1 MKKLLWKLLLGMLI
15 VWLNDFMYDS
25 FFYCFSQLSVSI
37 RVISSSTEFMSLIAL
52 FVIALFVMTFHL
64 KLFRILTINAE
75 SNQLLSGI
83 LFTE

>member
-1 MKKLLWKLLLGMLI
+1 MRKLLWKLLLGMLI
-15 VWLNDFMYDS
+15 VLLNDFMYDS
-25 FFYCFSQLSVSI
+25 FFTVSLSYLFQWELFILQLNLLLP
-37 RVISSSTEFMSLIAL
+37 LI
-52 FVIALFVMTFHL
+52 VLFVMTFHL

>member
-1 MKKLLWKLLLGMLI
+1 M
-15 VWLNDFMYDS
+15 
-25 FFYCFSQLSVSI
+25 FY
-37 RVISSSTEFMSLIAL
+37 SSTEFIIVFDSLI
-52 FVIALFVMTFHL
+52 VLFVMTFHL

>member
-1 MKKLLWKLLLGMLI
+1 MILCMIAFLL
-15 VWLNDFMYDS
+15 F
-25 FFYCFSQLSVSI
+25 LSVMFY
-37 RVISSSTEFMSLIAL
+37 SSTEFIIVFDSLI
-52 FVIALFVMTFHL
+52 VLFVMTFHL